1 MRRGL
6 TELNIEILTSA
17 GWLWAG
23 LSFKLTSVGSNTV
36 RQLRQ
41 ITRAGWA
48 TALGGLALL
57 TAGCETDSWFD
68 QSQIIRGEQTPIV
81 QPIID
86 TISIIEDDAKVDLP
100 TDHVRPEDLR
110 PENREYVIGPG
121 DTLLVTVYELR
132 IPGVDDQQQRRVT
145 ETGDIRLAIIGPIQA
160 AGRSPSQLEKDIAT
174 KLDQDNKLRDAT
186 VSVQLLD
193 SRQNTYT
200 VFTQSSQGGTR
211 SGTYVIP
218 KPEFRLVEAL
228 TIANGIQGRTR
239 RVYIIRQAAL
249 DPSVT
254 GEVQG
259 EEGGEEQA
267 PAPQDPADLLEG
279 IDSGLDNAGP
289 DNRTAPP
296 TGVEESLDAPSSSGQ
311 WVFVDG
317 KWVRVEGSEDERVSQ
332 VGSATSD
339 QELAELSKL
348 VTQRII
354 EIPYQK
360 LKDGDMRYNV
370 VIRPGD
376 VISVPDPNAGFVY
389 VMGNIARPG
398 AYTIPGEQELTLYR
412 LIASAGG
419 LSGLAW
425 PEKVDLVRQIND
437 NEQAIVR
444 LDLRA
449 IANGTEPDIYLK
461 TNDVINIGT
470 SAAAVPLAVF
480 RNGLRMTYGF
490 GFVLDRNFENNVFG
504 ER

>member
-1 MRRGL
+1 M
-6 TELNIEILTSA
+6 
-17 GWLWAG
+17 
-23 LSFKLTSVGSNTV
+23 
-36 RQLRQ
+36 RQLRE
-41 ITRAGWA
+41 IKCAGWSA
-48 TALGGLALL
+48 ALVGVALL
-57 TAGCETDSWFD
+57 TGGCETDSWFD
-68 QSQIIRGEQTPIV
+68 QSQIYRGEPTPIV
-81 QPIID
+81 QPIIEN
-86 TISIIEDDAKVDLP
+86 ISIIEEDSSVNLP
-100 TDHVRPEDLR
+100 TDHVRPDDLR
-110 PENREYVIGPG
+110 AENREYIIGPG
-121 DTLLVTVYELR
+121 DTILVTVYELR

-145 ETGDIRLAIIGPIQA
+145 ETGDIRLAIVGPIQA
-160 AGRSPSQLEKDIAT
+160 SGRSPSQLERDIAK
-174 KLDQDNKLRDAT
+174 KLDEDNKLRDAT

-200 VFTQSSQGGTR
+200 VFTQSTQGGTR
-211 SGTYVIP
+211 SGTYIIP

-228 TIANGIQGRTR
+228 TIANGIPGRTR

-249 DPSVT
+249 DDSVSGDT
-254 GEVQG
+254 PAGNVED
-259 EEGGEEQA
+259 EQA
-267 PAPQDPADLLEG
+267 PAPADPADLLEG

-289 DNRTAPP
+289 TGDRPAPP
-296 TGVEESLDAPSSSGQ
+296 SGVEQSLDPPSDSGQ

-317 KWVRVEGSEDERVSQ
+317 KWVQVESSEQENSSL
-332 VGSATSD
+332 VGD
-339 QELAELSKL
+339 LEEDRIEAELGKL

-354 EIPYQK
+354 EIPFQK
-360 LKDGDMRYNV
+360 LKEGDMRYNV

-389 VMGNIARPG
+389 AMGQIARPG

-425 PEKVDLVRQIND
+425 PEKVDLIRQIND

-490 GFVLDRNFENNVFG
+490 GFVLDRNFENQVFG
-504 ER
+504 NN

>member
-1 MRRGL
+1 M
-6 TELNIEILTSA
+6 
-17 GWLWAG
+17 
-23 LSFKLTSVGSNTV
+23 
-36 RQLRQ
+36 
-41 ITRAGWA
+41 
-48 TALGGLALL
+48 
-57 TAGCETDSWFD
+57 DP
-68 QSQIIRGEQTPIV
+68 SQTGRWEQTPIV
-81 QPIID
+81 QPIIE
-86 TISIIEDDAKVDLP
+86 TISIIEDDSKVDLP
-100 TDHVRPEDLR
+100 TDRVRAEDLR
-110 PENREYVIGPG
+110 PENREYIIGPG
-121 DTLLVTVYELR
+121 DTLLVTIYELR

-145 ETGDIRLAIIGPIQA
+145 ETGDIRLAIVGPIQA
-160 AGRSPSQLEKDIAT
+160 SGRSPSQLEKDIAA

-186 VSVQLLD
+186 VSIQLLD

-200 VFTQSSQGGTR
+200 VFTQSTQGGTR
-211 SGTYVIP
+211 SGTYIIP

-228 TIANGIQGRTR
+228 TIANGIPGRTR
-239 RVYIIRQAAL
+239 RVYVIRQATL
-249 DPSVT
+249 DPAVT
-254 GEVQG
+254 GEKQG
-259 EEGGEEQA
+259 EDGGEEQA

-279 IDSGLDNAGP
+279 IDAGLDNAGP
-289 DNRTAPP
+289 EDRPAPP
-296 TGVEESLDAPSSSGQ
+296 TGVEQSLDTPGDAGQ

-317 KWVRVEGSEDERVSQ
+317 KWVRVKGNIGNRSSV
-332 VGSATSD
+332 VGTATSD
-339 QELAELSKL
+339 KEIDELGKI

-354 EIPYQK
+354 EIPFQK

-389 VMGNIARPG
+389 VMGQIARPG
-398 AYTIPGEQELTLYR
+398 AYTISGEQELTLYR

-425 PEKVDLVRQIND
+425 PEKVDLIRQIND

-490 GFVLDRNFENNVFG
+490 GFVLDRNFENDVFNVN
-504 ER
+504 

>member
-1 MRRGL
+1 M
-6 TELNIEILTSA
+6 
-17 GWLWAG
+17 
-23 LSFKLTSVGSNTV
+23 

-41 ITRAGWA
+41 IKCAGWSA
-48 TALGGLALL
+48 ALVGGALL
-57 TAGCETDSWFD
+57 TGGCETDSWFD
-68 QSQIIRGEQTPIV
+68 QSQIYRGEPTPIV
-81 QPIID
+81 QPIIEN
-86 TISIIEDDAKVDLP
+86 ISIIEEDSSVNLP
-100 TDHVRPEDLR
+100 TDHVRPDDLR
-110 PENREYVIGPG
+110 AENREYIIGPG
-121 DTLLVTVYELR
+121 DTILVTVYELR

-145 ETGDIRLAIIGPIQA
+145 ETGDIRLAIVGPIQA
-160 AGRSPSQLEKDIAT
+160 SGRSPSQLERDIAK
-174 KLDQDNKLRDAT
+174 KLDEDNKLRDAT

-200 VFTQSSQGGTR
+200 VFTQSTQGGTR

-228 TIANGIQGRTR
+228 TIANGIPGRTR
-239 RVYIIRQAAL
+239 RVYVIRQAAL
-249 DPSVT
+249 DETVS
-254 GEVQG
+254 GEKPAGDV
-259 EEGGEEQA
+259 EGNQA
-267 PAPQDPADLLEG
+267 PAPADPADLLEG
-279 IDSGLDNAGP
+279 IDAGLDNAGP
-289 DNRTAPP
+289 VGDRPAPP
-296 TGVEESLDAPSSSGQ
+296 TGVEQSLDPPSDSGQ

-317 KWVRVEGSEDERVSQ
+317 KWVQVETSAESTSSLVGESSSEKVE
-332 VGSATSD
+332 
-339 QELAELSKL
+339 AELGKL

-354 EIPYQK
+354 EIPFQK
-360 LKDGDMRYNV
+360 LKEGDMRYNI

-389 VMGNIARPG
+389 AMGQIARPG

-425 PEKVDLVRQIND
+425 PEKVDLIRQIND

-504 ER
+504 DQ

>member
-1 MRRGL
+1 M
-6 TELNIEILTSA
+6 
-17 GWLWAG
+17 
-23 LSFKLTSVGSNTV
+23 
-36 RQLRQ
+36 
-41 ITRAGWA
+41 
-48 TALGGLALL
+48 GLALL
-57 TAGCETDSWFD
+57 TGGCETDSWFD
-68 QSQIIRGEQTPIV
+68 PSVNGRWESTPIV
-81 QPIID
+81 QPIIE
-86 TISIIEDDAKVDLP
+86 TVSIIEEDSRVGLP
-100 TDHVRPEDLR
+100 TDRVRPEDLK
-110 PENREYVIGPG
+110 PENREYIIGPG
-121 DTLLVTVYELR
+121 DTLLVTIYELR

-145 ETGDIRLAIIGPIQA
+145 ETGELRLAIVGPIQA
-160 AGRSPSQLEKDIAT
+160 SGRSPSQLEKDIAT

-228 TIANGIQGRTR
+228 TIANGIPGRTR
-239 RVYIIRQAAL
+239 RVYVIRQASL
-249 DPSVT
+249 DADAT
-254 GEVQG
+254 GDVRG
-259 EEGGEEQA
+259 EGDVEDQA
-267 PAPQDPADLLEG
+267 PAPADPGDLLEG
-279 IDSGLDNAGP
+279 IDSGLNNAGP
-289 DNRTAPP
+289 AGDRPAPP
-296 TGVEESLDAPSSSGQ
+296 TGVERSLDAPSNSGQ

-317 KWVRVEGSEDERVSQ
+317 KWVQVEAKDQGTIASE
-332 VGSATSD
+332 VGSSTDDAH
-339 QELAELSKL
+339 LAELGKV

-354 EIPYQK
+354 EVPFQR
-360 LKDGDMRYNV
+360 LKDGDMRYNI

-389 VMGNIARPG
+389 VMGQIARPG

-419 LSGLAW
+419 LGALAW
-425 PEKVDLVRQIND
+425 PERVDLIRQIND
-437 NEQAIVR
+437 TEQAIVR

-470 SAAAVPLAVF
+470 SAAATPLAVF

-490 GFVLDRNFENNVFG
+490 GFVLDRNFENDVFSNP
-504 ER
+504 

>member
-1 MRRGL
+1 M
-6 TELNIEILTSA
+6 
-17 GWLWAG
+17 
-23 LSFKLTSVGSNTV
+23 

-41 ITRAGWA
+41 IKRTGWA
-48 TALGGLALL
+48 AALGGLVLL
-57 TAGCETDSWFD
+57 TGGCETDSWFD
-68 QSQIIRGEQTPIV
+68 QSQIGNWESTPRV
-81 QPIID
+81 QPIIE
-86 TISIIEDDAKVDLP
+86 TISIIEEDSSVDLP

-110 PENREYVIGPG
+110 PENREYIIGPG
-121 DTLLVTVYELR
+121 DTLLVTIYELR

-145 ETGDIRLAIIGPIQA
+145 ETGDLRLAIVGSIPA
-160 AGRSPSQLEKDIAT
+160 SGRSPSQLERDIAK

-200 VFTQSSQGGTR
+200 VFTQSTDGGTR

-218 KPEFRLVEAL
+218 KPEFRLIEAL
-228 TIANGIQGRTR
+228 TIANGIPGRTR
-239 RVYIIRQAAL
+239 RVYVIRQAAL
-249 DPSVT
+249 DPSVA
-254 GEVQG
+254 GDVEG
-259 EEGGEEQA
+259 KGEGGEDKA
-267 PAPQDPADLLEG
+267 PAPVDPGNLLEG

-289 DNRTAPP
+289 EDRPAPP
-296 TGVEESLDAPSSSGQ
+296 TGVEQSLDPSGNTGQ
-311 WVFVDG
+311 WVFIDG
-317 KWVRVEGSEDERVSQ
+317 KWVKVEGTEESTSSLTGGDED
-332 VGSATSD
+332 D
-339 QELAELSKL
+339 KELAELSKL

-354 EIPYQK
+354 EVPFQR
-360 LKDGDMRYNV
+360 LKDGDMRYNI

-389 VMGNIARPG
+389 AMGQIARPG

-425 PEKVDLVRQIND
+425 PEKVDLIRQISD

-449 IANGTEPDIYLK
+449 IAQGTEPDIYLK
-461 TNDVINIGT
+461 QNDVINIGT

-490 GFVLDRNFENNVFG
+490 GFVLDRNFERDVFG
-504 ER
+504 VGQ

>member
-1 MRRGL
+1 M
-6 TELNIEILTSA
+6 
-17 GWLWAG
+17 
-23 LSFKLTSVGSNTV
+23 VG
-36 RQLRQ
+36 
-41 ITRAGWA
+41 G
-48 TALGGLALL
+48 ALL
-57 TAGCETDSWFD
+57 TGGCETDSWFD
-68 QSQIIRGEQTPIV
+68 QSQIYRGEPTPIV
-81 QPIID
+81 QPIIEN
-86 TISIIEDDAKVDLP
+86 ISIIEEDSSVNLP
-100 TDHVRPEDLR
+100 TDHVRPDDLR
-110 PENREYVIGPG
+110 AENREYIIGPG
-121 DTLLVTVYELR
+121 DTILVTVYELR

-145 ETGDIRLAIIGPIQA
+145 ETGDIRLAIVGPIQA
-160 AGRSPSQLEKDIAT
+160 SGRSPSQLERDIAK
-174 KLDQDNKLRDAT
+174 KLDEDNKLRDAT

-200 VFTQSSQGGTR
+200 VFTQSTQGGTR

-228 TIANGIQGRTR
+228 TIANGIPGRTR
-239 RVYIIRQAAL
+239 RVYVIRQAAL
-249 DPSVT
+249 DETVS
-254 GEVQG
+254 GEKPAGDV
-259 EEGGEEQA
+259 EGNQA
-267 PAPQDPADLLEG
+267 PAPADPADLLEG
-279 IDSGLDNAGP
+279 IDAGLDNAGP
-289 DNRTAPP
+289 VGDRPAPP
-296 TGVEESLDAPSSSGQ
+296 TGVEQSLDPPSDSGQ

-317 KWVRVEGSEDERVSQ
+317 KWVQVETSAESTSSLVGESSSEKVE
-332 VGSATSD
+332 
-339 QELAELSKL
+339 AELGKL

-354 EIPYQK
+354 EIPFQK
-360 LKDGDMRYNV
+360 LKEGDMRYNI

-389 VMGNIARPG
+389 AMGQIARPG

-425 PEKVDLVRQIND
+425 PEKVDLIRQIND

-504 ER
+504 DQ

>member
-1 MRRGL
+1 M
-6 TELNIEILTSA
+6 
-17 GWLWAG
+17 
-23 LSFKLTSVGSNTV
+23 
-36 RQLRQ
+36 
-41 ITRAGWA
+41 
-48 TALGGLALL
+48 LL
-57 TAGCETDSWFD
+57 TAGCEVDSWFNPAD
-68 QSQIIRGEQTPIV
+68 IGRWEQTPIV
-81 QPIID
+81 QPIIE
-86 TISIIEDDAKVDLP
+86 TISIIEDDAQVDLP
-100 TDHVRPEDLR
+100 TDRVRPEDLK
-110 PENREYVIGPG
+110 PENREYIIGPG

-145 ETGDIRLAIIGPIQA
+145 ETGDIRLAIVGPIQA

-200 VFTQSSQGGTR
+200 VFTQSTQGGTR
-211 SGTYVIP
+211 SGTYIIP
-218 KPEFRLVEAL
+218 KPEFRLIEAL
-228 TIANGIQGRTR
+228 TIAGGIPGRTR

-254 GEVQG
+254 GEQQG
-259 EEGGEEQA
+259 EDGAEDQA

-279 IDSGLDNAGP
+279 IDAGLDNAGP
-289 DNRTAPP
+289 VDRPAPP
-296 TGVEESLDAPSSSGQ
+296 TGVDESLDNPGGSGQ

-317 KWVRVEGSEDERVSQ
+317 KWVRVESSDDSDTSV

-339 QELAELSKL
+339 KELAELSKL

-354 EIPYQK
+354 EVPFQK

-389 VMGNIARPG
+389 VMGNIGRPG

-419 LSGLAW
+419 LGGLAV
-425 PEKVDLVRQIND
+425 PEKVDLIRQISD
-437 NEQAIVR
+437 SEQAIVR

-449 IANGTEPDIYLK
+449 ISNGTEPDIYLK

-470 SAAAVPLAVF
+470 SAAATPLAVF
-480 RNGLRMTYGF
+480 RNGMRFTYGS
-490 GFVLDRNFENNVFG
+490 GFVLDRNFSDDVFPD
-504 ER
+504 

>member
-1 MRRGL
+1 M
-6 TELNIEILTSA
+6 T
-17 GWLWAG
+17 
-23 LSFKLTSVGSNTV
+23 
-36 RQLRQ
+36 
-41 ITRAGWA
+41 
-48 TALGGLALL
+48 LALCGFTLL
-57 TAGCETDSWFD
+57 TGGCETDSFFD
-68 QSQIIRGEQTPIV
+68 PSQLGRFESTPIV
-81 QPIID
+81 QPIIENV
-86 TISIIEDDAKVDLP
+86 SIIEEDTRVDLP
-100 TDHVRPEDLR
+100 TDRVRPEDLR
-110 PENREYVIGPG
+110 PENREYIIGPG
-121 DTLLVTVYELR
+121 DSLLITIYELR

-145 ETGDIRLAIIGPIQA
+145 ETGEVRLAIVGSVKA
-160 AGRSPSQLEKDIAT
+160 SGRSPSQLERDIAK
-174 KLDQDNKLRDAT
+174 KLDQDNKLRDAI

-211 SGTYVIP
+211 SGTYIIP

-228 TIANGIQGRTR
+228 TIANGIPGRTR
-239 RVYIIRQAAL
+239 RVYVIRQAAL

-254 GEVQG
+254 GGVQG
-259 EEGGEEQA
+259 EDAGEEPVA
-267 PAPQDPADLLEG
+267 PAPEDPADLLEG

-289 DNRTAPP
+289 SDRPAPP
-296 TGVEESLDAPSSSGQ
+296 TGVEQSLTPPSDSGQ

-317 KWVRVEGSEDERVSQ
+317 KWVQLEGEASGQ
-332 VGSATSD
+332 VPTVGTATD
-339 QELAELSKL
+339 QANLAELGKL

-354 EIPYQK
+354 EIPFQE
-360 LKDGDMRYNV
+360 LKDGDMRYNI

-389 VMGNIARPG
+389 VMGQIARPG

-419 LSGLAW
+419 LGGLAW
-425 PEKVDLVRQIND
+425 PDRVDLIRQIND
-437 NEQAIVR
+437 KEQAIVR

-461 TNDVINIGT
+461 QNDVVNIGT

-490 GFVLDRNFENNVFG
+490 GFVLDRNFERNVFG
-504 ER
+504 EQ

>member
-1 MRRGL
+1 MRQ
-6 TELNIEILTSA
+6 
-17 GWLWAG
+17 
-23 LSFKLTSVGSNTV
+23 F
-36 RQLRQ
+36 RQ
-41 ITRAGWA
+41 IKRAGWSA
-48 TALGGLALL
+48 ALVGVALL
-57 TAGCETDSWFD
+57 TGGCETDSWFD
-68 QSQIIRGEQTPIV
+68 QSQIYRGESTPIV
-81 QPIID
+81 QPIIE
-86 TISIIEDDAKVDLP
+86 TISIIEDDERLDLP

-110 PENREYVIGPG
+110 PENREYIIGPG
-121 DTLLVTVYELR
+121 DTILVTVYELR

-145 ETGDIRLAIIGPIQA
+145 ETGDIRLAIVGPIQA
-160 AGRSPSQLEKDIAT
+160 SGRSPSQLESDIAK

-186 VSVQLLD
+186 VSVQLID

-200 VFTQSSQGGTR
+200 VFTQSTQGGTR

-228 TIANGIQGRTR
+228 TIANGIPGRTR
-239 RVYIIRQAAL
+239 RVYVIRQASLEPDVSSDA
-249 DPSVT
+249 PA
-254 GEVQG
+254 
-259 EEGGEEQA
+259 GGDDKA
-267 PAPQDPADLLEG
+267 PAPADPGDLLEG

-289 DNRTAPP
+289 GDRPAPP
-296 TGVEESLDAPSSSGQ
+296 TGVEQSLDPPSDSGQ

-317 KWVRVEGSEDERVSQ
+317 KWVQIEGNGGNNAPTAESSAEDEQ
-332 VGSATSD
+332 
-339 QELAELSKL
+339 LAELGKL

-354 EIPYQK
+354 EVPFQA

-389 VMGNIARPG
+389 VMGQIARPG
-398 AYTIPGEQELTLYR
+398 AYTIPGELELTLYR
-412 LIASAGG
+412 LVASAGG

-437 NEQAIVR
+437 HEQAIIR

-490 GFVLDRNFENNVFG
+490 GFVLDRNFENSVFG
-504 ER
+504 AQ

>member
-1 MRRGL
+1 
-6 TELNIEILTSA
+6 
-17 GWLWAG
+17 
-23 LSFKLTSVGSNTV
+23 
-36 RQLRQ
+36 
-41 ITRAGWA
+41 
-48 TALGGLALL
+48 
-57 TAGCETDSWFD
+57 
-68 QSQIIRGEQTPIV
+68 
-81 QPIID
+81 
-86 TISIIEDDAKVDLP
+86 
-100 TDHVRPEDLR
+100 
-110 PENREYVIGPG
+110 
-121 DTLLVTVYELR
+121 
-132 IPGVDDQQQRRVT
+132 
-145 ETGDIRLAIIGPIQA
+145 LAIVGPIQA
-160 AGRSPSQLEKDIAT
+160 AGRSPSQLERDIAT

-186 VSVQLLD
+186 VSIQLLD

-200 VFTQSSQGGTR
+200 VFTQSTQGGTR

-218 KPEFRLVEAL
+218 KPEFRLIEAL
-228 TIANGIQGRTR
+228 TIAGGIPGRTR
-239 RVYIIRQAAL
+239 RVYVIRQAAL

-254 GEVQG
+254 GEFQG
-259 EEGGEEQA
+259 EDGGEEQA

-279 IDSGLDNAGP
+279 IDAGLDNSGP
-289 DNRTAPP
+289 DDRPVPP
-296 TGVEESLDAPSSSGQ
+296 TGVEQSLDTPKDSGQ

-317 KWVRVEGSEDERVSQ
+317 KWVRIEGSGDSTSPI
-332 VGSATSD
+332 VGSATD
-339 QELAELSKL
+339 EKELAELSKL

-354 EIPYQK
+354 EVPFQK
-360 LKDGDMRYNV
+360 LKEGDMRYNI

-389 VMGNIARPG
+389 AMGQIARPG

-425 PEKVDLVRQIND
+425 PEKVDLIRQIND

-490 GFVLDRNFENNVFG
+490 GFVLDRNFERNVFSDSN
-504 ER
+504 

>member
-1 MRRGL
+1 M
-6 TELNIEILTSA
+6 
-17 GWLWAG
+17 
-23 LSFKLTSVGSNTV
+23 
-36 RQLRQ
+36 
-41 ITRAGWA
+41 TRTGWA
-48 TALGGLALL
+48 VALGGLALL
-57 TAGCETDSWFD
+57 TASGCETDSWFD
-68 QSQIIRGEQTPIV
+68 PSQTGRFESTPIV
-81 QPIID
+81 QPIIE
-86 TISIIEDDAKVDLP
+86 TISIIEDDSQIDLP
-100 TDHVRPEDLR
+100 TDRVRPEDLR
-110 PENREYVIGPG
+110 PENREYIIGPG
-121 DTLLVTVYELR
+121 DSLLVTVYELR

-145 ETGDIRLAIIGPIQA
+145 ETGEVRLAIVGPIAA

-200 VFTQSSQGGTR
+200 VFTQSTQGGTR
-211 SGTYVIP
+211 SGTYIIP
-218 KPEFRLVEAL
+218 KPEFRLIEAL
-228 TIANGIQGRTR
+228 TIANGIPGRTR

-249 DPSVT
+249 EPSVT
-254 GEVQG
+254 GGVAPNEADA
-259 EEGGEEQA
+259 EDQA
-267 PAPQDPADLLEG
+267 PAPQDPGDLLEG
-279 IDSGLDNAGP
+279 IDAGLDNAGP
-289 DNRTAPP
+289 DTRPAPP
-296 TGVEESLDAPSSSGQ
+296 TGVEQSLDAPDASGQ

-317 KWVRVEGSEDERVSQ
+317 KWVEVQNNSEADPST
-332 VGSATSD
+332 VGTKTTDA
-339 QELAELSKL
+339 ELAELGKL

-354 EIPYQK
+354 EIPFQS

-389 VMGNIARPG
+389 VMGEIARPG
-398 AYTIPGEQELTLYR
+398 AYTIPGELELTLYR

-425 PEKVDLVRQIND
+425 PERVDLVRQIND
-437 NEQAIVR
+437 SEQAIVR

-470 SAAAVPLAVF
+470 NAAATPLAVF

-490 GFVLDRNFENNVFG
+490 GFVLDRNFQTDVFG
-504 ER
+504 AQ